1 MIRLS
6 IPYIRKERAL
16 TQFHTYENRPR
27 VGRTKEWEKRLT
39 LPLTSEMVDRLDA
52 AREPG
57 EDRLTVIRKGIERE
71 LKARAKRATGK
82 GATEGSE

>member
-1 MIRLS
+1 MT
-6 IPYIRKERAL
+6 E
-16 TQFHTYENRPR
+16 FHTYATRPR

-71 LKARAKRATGK
+71 LKARDRQKASKLP
-82 GATEGSE
+82 EN

>member
-1 MIRLS
+1 
-6 IPYIRKERAL
+6 
-16 TQFHTYENRPR
+16 

-52 AREPG
+52 AKEPG

-71 LKARAKRATGK
+71 LKARAKRQPGK

>member
-1 MIRLS
+1 M
-6 IPYIRKERAL
+6 